1 MSVCLPVCL
10 QRQRSGI
17 LCAPECQD
25 SELSNTELSNT
36 LQYCLSLFVCLQRHG
51 SSMVVKCVRI
61 LNSPKPNVC
70 LSVCL
75 SVYTDRG
82 GGTESTVCQ
91 ASELSNIKCL
101 SVCLSVYRH
110 RGVLRKAWCVRILN
124 SPILNVW
131 LPVCLFTETGECYGE
146 RSV

>member
-1 MSVCLPVCL
+1 M
-10 QRQRSGI
+10 
-17 LCAPECQD
+17 
-25 SELSNTELSNT
+25 
-36 LQYCLSLFVCLQRHG
+36 
-51 SSMVVKCVRI
+51 KCVRI

-75 SVYTDRG
+75 QRQGS
-82 GGTESTVCQ
+82 GTESTVCQ

-110 RGVLRKAWCVRILN
+110 RGVLRKAWCARILN

-131 LPVCLFTETGECYGE
+131 LPVCLFTETG
-146 RSV
+146 